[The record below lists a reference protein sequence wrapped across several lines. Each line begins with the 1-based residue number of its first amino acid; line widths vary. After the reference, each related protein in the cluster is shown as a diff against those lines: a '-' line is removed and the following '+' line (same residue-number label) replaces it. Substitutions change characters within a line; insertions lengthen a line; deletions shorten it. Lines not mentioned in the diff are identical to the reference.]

1 MPDFSG
7 AGHSTT
13 LIWTQKTLEVLH
25 VSASPPAPGPVPADD
40 AVGGASSPAAAGDS
54 PRKGIRFFASPGIS
68 GLLLYALVFVL
79 ALTPVPYL
87 LQTPGPV
94 VNTLEPYE
102 GVDLVSISGTQTYEA
117 EGTLDMLTVAVS
129 GGPGRDIFTAQAFFS
144 LLNGVET
151 VVPSEAYYPLDT
163 TRDQVSDQN
172 SADMMSSQDQATA
185 AALGELDIDYDSV
198 IGVSQIVRGSPA
210 EGVLQPGDHVLAV
223 DGEDVDGS
231 DDGMSAVREAVVA
244 ADGEVQLTI
253 ERDGQTDEVAVEPAE
268 PIESDG
274 QQSIGVVMSPA
285 YSFPFDVD
293 FAVEGIGGP
302 SAGTIFALTIIDM
315 LTEGDLT
322 GDQAIAGTGAI
333 DASGTVSPIGGARQ
347 KVAAASASGADYFLA
362 PAGNCTEVLGAHG
375 VDDMTVVRIDDLSA
389 AHQAVTDI
397 AEGSTDT
404 LPTCTD
410 PES

>member
-1 MPDFSG
+1 M
-7 AGHSTT
+7 
-13 LIWTQKTLEVLH
+13 
-25 VSASPPAPGPVPADD
+25 SASPPAPGPNPADD
-40 AVGGASSPAAAGDS
+40 AVGGTSSPEAAGS
-54 PRKGIRFFASPGIS
+54 SRRNRKGIRLFASPGIS
-68 GLLLYALVFVL
+68 GLLLYALVFAL

-102 GVDLVSISGTQTYEA
+102 GVDLVSITGTETYEA

-172 SADMMSSQDQATA
+172 SEDMMSSQDQATA
-185 AALGELDIDYDSV
+185 AALGELDIDYDTV
-198 IGVSQIVRGSPA
+198 IGVSEIVRGSPA
-210 EGVLQPGDHVLAV
+210 EGVLEPGDYVLAV
-223 DGEDVDGS
+223 DGVPVDGS
-231 DDGMSAVREAVVA
+231 DDGMASVREAVVA
-244 ADGEVQLTI
+244 ADGEVELTI
-253 ERDGQTDEVAVEPAE
+253 ERGGQTEEVAVEPAE
-268 PIESDG
+268 PLEADG
-274 QQSIGVVMSPA
+274 QKSIGVVMSPA
-285 YSFPFDVD
+285 YSFPFDVE

-333 DASGTVSPIGGARQ
+333 DSSGTVSPIGGARQ
-347 KVAAASASGADYFLA
+347 KVAAASASGAEYFLA
-362 PAGNCTEVLGAHG
+362 PADNCTEVLDSRG
-375 VDDMTVVRIDDLSA
+375 VEDLTVVRIDDLSA
-389 AHQAVTDI
+389 AHKAVTDI

-410 PES
+410 SGS

>member
-1 MPDFSG
+1 M
-7 AGHSTT
+7 
-13 LIWTQKTLEVLH
+13 
-25 VSASPPAPGPVPADD
+25 SASPPAPGGPNPADD
-40 AVGGASSPAAAGDS
+40 AVGGATFPAAVGGS
-54 PRKGIRFFASPGIS
+54 PRKGIRLFASPGVS
-68 GLLLYALVFVL
+68 GLLLYALVFAL

-129 GGPGRDIFTAQAFFS
+129 GGPGRDIFTAQAFLS

-163 TRDQVSDQN
+163 TRDEVSDQN

-185 AALGELDIDYDSV
+185 AALGELDIDYETV
-198 IGVSQIVRGSPA
+198 IGVSGIVPGSPA
-210 EGVLQPGDHVLAV
+210 EGVLEPGDHVFAV
-223 DGEDVDGS
+223 DGEPVDGT
-231 DDGMSAVREAVVA
+231 DDGMGSVREAVLA
-244 ADGEVQLTI
+244 ADGDVQLTI
-253 ERDGQTDEVAVEPAE
+253 ERGGQTEDVAVEPAE
-268 PIESDG
+268 ADG

-322 GDQAIAGTGAI
+322 GDEAIAGTGAI

-347 KVAAASASGADYFLA
+347 KVAAASASGAEYFLA
-362 PAGNCTEVLGAHG
+362 PADNCTEVLGSHG
-375 VDDMTVVRIDDLSA
+375 VEDLTVVRIDDLSA

-397 AEGSTDT
+397 AEGGTDT

-410 PES
+410 AAS